1 MKEIVGISAIVF
13 GILAIIFAIV
23 LLIEDVI
30 DCFKK

>member
-1 MKEIVGISAIVF
+1 MKEIVGVSAIVF
-13 GILAIIFAIV
+13 GVLAIIFAIV